1 MPIEVKTME
10 EAARLYRKVEAALE
24 EKAAAYEAA
33 TLKEKQALK
42 SLEVIMRAM
51 LNQAGV
57 AKMDVPGVAEVT
69 IVPKRTYSSSDW
81 DKTLDF
87 LVANN
92 CPEILQKRIH
102 EGNMQHWLDNHGG
115 ELPPGINVFT
125 EHTLKVLKSKAKETA

>member
-10 EAARLYRKVEAALE
+10 EAARLYRKVEASLAVKE
-24 EKAAAYEAA
+24 AEHEAA
-33 TLKEKQALK
+33 TQKEKQALK

-51 LNQAGV
+51 LNQAG
-57 AKMDVPGVAEVT
+57 ASSMDVPGIAEVT

-81 DKTLDF
+81 DKTYDW

-92 CPEILQKRIH
+92 CPEVLIKRIH

-115 ELPPGINVFT
+115 ELPPGVNVFI
-125 EHTLKVLKSKAKETA
+125 EHTLKVLKSKKG

>member
-10 EAARLYRKVEAALE
+10 EAARLYRKVESSLE

-33 TLKEKQALK
+33 TQKEKQALK

-57 AKMDVPGVAEVT
+57 SAMDVPGVAEVT

-81 DKTLDF
+81 DRTYDW

-92 CPEILQKRIH
+92 CPEVLIKRIH
-102 EGNMQHWLDNHGG
+102 EGNMQHWIDNHPND

-125 EHTLKVLKSKAKETA
+125 EHTLKVLKSKKG